1 VRQLIVDAYPDEIFM
16 FVLGFDEAIIGVEQF
31 TMKVVYSEK
40 KCIDILKQKGLDHK
54 VALDHFEFNI
64 KSAYMGDKTPIFV
77 DDILQ

>member
-1 VRQLIVDAYPDEIFM
+1 M

-31 TMKVVYSEK
+31 SMKVVYSES
-40 KCIDILKQKGLDHK
+40 KCIDILKRKGLDHR

-64 KSAYMGDKTPIFV
+64 KSAYMGEKTPIFV

>member
-1 VRQLIVDAYPDEIFM
+1 VRQLIVDAYPDDTFM

-31 TMKVVYSEK
+31 SMKVVYSES
-40 KCIDILKQKGLDHK
+40 KCIDILKRKGLDHR

-64 KSAYMGDKTPIFV
+64 KSAYMGEKTPIFV